1 MRENKNYKQ
10 YVELI
15 FDYFKGCNIGQ
26 GLYLFRTLRAV
37 KQFSQGLQNR
47 LTLTTINLIDCGYL
61 YSDDGTG
68 AFIKLTEKG
77 YAYTQD
83 GELDYA
89 SIDLKSVI
97 HCYDDGKVTFQTLW
111 DIIGKDSEA
120 MFYVSGPE
128 FFNVI
133 RNFVETGAATYTD
146 YMMQLK
152 DMGESQSRSI
162 WYRKLFEKIK
172 KEDLDK
178 FLDDLSQ
185 VIYDIYSMVDKVSSP
200 DDLEIALG
208 EPDYTTS
215 VQKTVF
221 ISYCHDG
228 ADFDNWVGQFA
239 ADIRA
244 KGINVITDQN
254 MSFGTDINHFMEQ
267 SIANSNRVLI
277 IVTKKYKERAD
288 GRAGGVGYE
297 SCIITGEL
305 VNDQNTNKFIPVI
318 KEGQGMQYYPI
329 YLGNRWGANMQD
341 PQQYQSM
348 LEAICTDIL
357 NN

>member
-1 MRENKNYKQ
+1 
-10 YVELI
+10 
-15 FDYFKGCNIGQ
+15 
-26 GLYLFRTLRAV
+26 
-37 KQFSQGLQNR
+37 
-47 LTLTTINLIDCGYL
+47 
-61 YSDDGTG
+61 
-68 AFIKLTEKG
+68 
-77 YAYTQD
+77 
-83 GELDYA
+83 
-89 SIDLKSVI
+89 
-97 HCYDDGKVTFQTLW
+97 
-111 DIIGKDSEA
+111 

-152 DMGESQSRSI
+152 GMGESQSRSI

-200 DDLEIALG
+200 EDMEIALG
-208 EPDYTTS
+208 EPDDTTS

-228 ADFDNWVGQFA
+228 ADFDSWVGQFA

-288 GRAGGVGYE
+288 GRVGGVGYE

-318 KEGQGMQYYPI
+318 KEGQGIQYYPK
-329 YLGNRWGANMQD
+329 YLGNRWGANMQV
-341 PQQYQSM
+341 PEQYRSM

-357 NN
+357 DN